1 MTASRYPTA
10 SALRSWNGGCP
21 TPFSMKYEKHREV
34 RDEIERL
41 VMNLILKLRSEQR
54 APRFRGQGSGRL
66 KI

>member
-1 MTASRYPTA
+1 
-10 SALRSWNGGCP
+10 
-21 TPFSMKYEKHREV
+21 MKYEKHREV